1 MTFHFSEAQLA
12 QAQAQ
17 TENRYLHQPDL
28 GMNLLMQLMRR
39 PEATHAQHTLQ
50 ALKVSIDNDY
60 VQLSNQDHYPN
71 KAQVFK
77 DLLAL
82 QNALE
87 YLAYFP
93 HLAHKQ
99 IVGVGGG
106 FSAGK
111 SRFLNSLIGQR
122 LLPEA
127 LEPTTAIASFITAG
141 EQESIQ
147 ALNQF
152 YALVPLDHDALQA
165 ISHDFQRQYKKL
177 GSDVGFA
184 HILRLLML
192 ELPDFKW
199 QNIAFLDTPGYSK
212 ADAEQAFNI
221 NDNQLALSQLKEADA
236 IIWLIN
242 AKNGTIRQEDIAF
255 IHALDHSK
263 PIFFVLTQADLV
275 NQSSIHSLLDTA
287 KHSIEQAGI
296 TIAGMMAWTAHSL
309 TEKTGQHL
317 AGDDIFSWLNHL
329 DQQPKYTDKRR
340 LAEQAIDKHIAY
352 NSQLINDTRHLLT
365 RCNKILIDEDIH
377 KPELENE
384 LEFVVQQLTF
394 FKQQQ
399 LAFVDIEKKWVVYKD
414 KLLSLVVQLVGNRAL
429 DAPVRSKQECLISV
443 PKEKHAFSIG
453 EQRLVSIMQVM
464 SDIKRVRVKVTTAWF
479 IDLPFSKVRHD
490 WQIDPT
496 ALTANLNLLLT
507 FVSEDKQQVTLA
519 LSRPDTLA
527 SE

>member
-12 QAQAQ
+12 QALAQ
-17 TENRYLHQPDL
+17 TENRYLHQPVL
-28 GMNLLMQLMRR
+28 GMNLLLQLMRR
-39 PEATHAQHTLQ
+39 PEATHSQHVLND
-50 ALKVSIDNDY
+50 LSLLINNDY
-60 VQLSNQDHYPN
+60 IQLSNQDHYPN

-82 QNALE
+82 QHALE

-111 SRFLNSLIGQR
+111 SRFLNSLIGQK

-141 EQESIQ
+141 EQESIH

-152 YALVPLDHDALQA
+152 YALVTLDHDALQA
-165 ISHDFQRQYKKL
+165 ISHDFQRQYKHL
-177 GSDVGFA
+177 GTDIGFA

-192 ELPDFKW
+192 ELPNFAW

-212 ADAEQAFNI
+212 ADAEQQLV

-242 AKNGTIRQEDIAF
+242 AKNGTIRQDDIVF
-255 IHALDHSK
+255 LNALDHGK

-296 TIAGMMAWTAHSL
+296 AIAGMMAWTAQSL

-317 AGDDIFSWLNHL
+317 AGDDIVSWLNQL

-352 NSQLINDTRHLLT
+352 NSQLINDTRQLLT
-365 RCNKILIDEDIH
+365 RCNKILIDEDIYR
-377 KPELENE
+377 PELENE
-384 LEFVVQQLTF
+384 QELVVQQLTF

-399 LAFVDIEKKWVVYKD
+399 LAFIDIEKKWVAYKD
-414 KLLSLVVQLVGNRAL
+414 KLLSLVVQLIGDRAL

-453 EQRLVSIMQVM
+453 EQRWVSIMQVM
-464 SDIKRVRVKVTTAWF
+464 SDIKRVRVKLTNDWVV
-479 IDLPFSKVRHD
+479 DLPFSKVRHD
-490 WQIDPT
+490 WQIEPT
-496 ALTANLNLLLT
+496 TLTANLNLLLT

-519 LSRPDTLA
+519 LSRPDTLV
-527 SE
+527 